1 VVLVTPSGN
10 GRDQRERVVM
20 LALPA
25 ADATTVAAASLTSA
39 ITVTFQ

>member
-1 VVLVTPSGN
+1 
-10 GRDQRERVVM
+10 VVM

-25 ADATTVAAASLTSA
+25 SEATTVAAASLTSA